1 MIMVQ
6 ETNGLEFGFY
16 LCQIFLEIFDYS
28 YIFIVAKSYLVG
40 IFSSVGDPSGSR
52 HVLNE
57 S

>member
-16 LCQIFLEIFDYS
+16 LCQKFLEIFDYS